1 MCNQLN
7 IPQLLEEIAASFNRT
22 NEKRYWMVRTDD
34 GANYSTFS
42 DDRFVALN
50 LRDISIAHIQG
61 LKRDYPEKKRC
72 ISQIKEYLI
81 QKHLE
86 GRLRLSFDPQSSGYI
101 SNMSRLAGQIYTMSF
116 EISLDDI
123 VLIPSHAAHE
133 IKIGRII
140 NADLAVDE
148 TIVNRFSIAR
158 KVEWIKTINKRKLDP
173 CLYKALGAHQ
183 AICDISGYSE
193 YIERNY
199 QSYFKIDE
207 KMHYVLT
214 VNKENV
220 GAANLSRY
228 VLGIL
233 DTAQIISDHYGLGV
247 NMDEVEFTINVNS
260 PGKFSLI
267 STVKGCVLAMTA
279 ATVIGGGALHYDK
292 LEVSTNGA
300 FKALVEGINSFLDSR
315 EDRREKQELFDRYMQ
330 SLEVQSVED
339 WSSEIEENEDVSIV
353 NTVDADRFDL
363 FGDMEN
369 H

>member
-7 IPQLLEEIAASFNRT
+7 VPQLLEEIVSSLNKT
-22 NEKRYWMVRTDD
+22 NDKRYWMVRTDD
-34 GANYSTFS
+34 GANYSSFS
-42 DDRFVALN
+42 DDCFVALN
-50 LRDISIAHIQG
+50 LSDISISHIQG

-72 ISQIKEYLI
+72 IPQIKEYLI

-86 GRLRLSFDPQSSGYI
+86 GRFRLSFDPQSSGYN
-101 SNMSRLAGQIYTMSF
+101 SNMSRLAGQIYTMAF

-123 VLIPSHAAHE
+123 VLIPSHGAHE
-133 IKIGRII
+133 IKIGRIVD
-140 NADLAVDE
+140 ADLAIDE
-148 TIVNRFSIAR
+148 RIVNRFSIAR

-183 AICDISGYSE
+183 AICDISDYSE

-214 VNKENV
+214 VNKNNV

-228 VLGIL
+228 ILGIL
-233 DTAQIISDHYGLGV
+233 ETAQMISDEYSLGV
-247 NMDEVEFTINVNS
+247 NMDEFDFTINVNS

-279 ATVIGGGALHYDK
+279 ATVIGGGTLHYDK
-292 LEVSTNGA
+292 LEMSTNGA

-315 EDRREKQELFDRYMQ
+315 EDRREKQALFDRYMQ

-339 WSSEIEENEDVSIV
+339 WSSEVDDTV
-353 NTVDADRFDL
+353 NLLIADTIDADEFP
-363 FGDMEN
+363 FGEIE
-369 H
+369 HH